1 MRRWYTRHAQR
12 TTSGLSGSPTDSTW
26 RNDER
31 SKRCAT
37 LSPAA
42 ISMRNAVGAEY
53 HTVTRSSSMV
63 RYQASASKRPPR
75 TTLVAPLSHGEK
87 MPYEVPVTQPGSAVH
102 Q

>member
-1 MRRWYTRHAQR
+1 MRRWYTRQPQR

-31 SKRCAT
+31 SYFSTSC
-37 LSPAA
+37 SPAP

-53 HTVTRSSSMV
+53 QTVTRWSWIV
-63 RYQASASKRPPR
+63 LYHAAASNRPPR
-75 TTLVAPLSHGEK
+75 IRLVAPFSHGAK